1 MHTPVHSNTVNTRYE
16 YTEEKKNQK
25 TIKQKRC
32 AANLAYLPNLHGFI
46 LHDICC
52 MFSTLPYLLRVPPPQ
67 EALQSDHLLSA

>member
-1 MHTPVHSNTVNTRYE
+1 MHTRVHSNIVNTRFI
-16 YTEEKKNQK
+16 YTEEKQQQ

-52 MFSTLPYLLRVPPPQ
+52 MFSTLSYLLRVPPPQ